1 MDVRQLVKRMDLE
14 NPKAV
19 RAKAEEL
26 LRLCKLKFEAA
37 SFGVGEIA
45 KTILCLELACSL
57 LNISMTR
64 QKGIKY
70 SGLSEKAYLRS
81 LNAMQNALGIR
92 HVKISFDP
100 VDVSPLQLGDLM
112 FTASLRLGVQIKP
125 LAIQFGCVR
134 LVNAVTDTLAIYKQ
148 RFLAALPASRRAS
161 ADFGRPIFAVAT
173 FYLTAKKHKLKVDRL
188 KLLEVAGIAEQEFAS
203 VCTSMLDLC
212 YDRLG
217 INQERRAAED
227 VKHNRSL
234 LDVTGKRDRK
244 EESQLSGDDEWSSD
258 GSIDSDEELEVPGVQ
273 SRSLSTRRQY
283 QDWKSAVVSKSASTT
298 TAYKQAAKARHLELQ
313 HTCYLSSSL
322 NAFITSSQQHRD
334 MQFNNVI

>member
-1 MDVRQLVKRMDLE
+1 MDVRQLVRRMDLE

-57 LNISMTR
+57 LNIPMAR
-64 QKGIKY
+64 HKGIKY
-70 SGLSEKAYLRS
+70 SAGFLHLKVQSIVFSVLKL
-81 LNAMQNALGIR
+81 
-92 HVKISFDP
+92 
-100 VDVSPLQLGDLM
+100 
-112 FTASLRLGVQIKP
+112 LGVQIKP

-134 LVNAVTDTLAIYKQ
+134 LVNAVTETLAMYKD

-161 ADFGRPIFAVAT
+161 ADFGRPVFAVAT

-188 KLLEVAGIAEQEFAS
+188 KLLEVAGISEKEFAR

-212 YDRLG
+212 FDRLG
-217 INQERRAAED
+217 INRERRAAED

-234 LDVTGKRDRK
+234 LDVTGKRDRI
-244 EESQLSGDDEWSSD
+244 EESQLSGDNDWSSD

-273 SRSLSTRRQY
+273 SQSRSTRRQY
-283 QDWKSAVVSKSASTT
+283 QDWKSAVVSKSVSTT
-298 TAYKQAAKARHLELQ
+298 TSGLTSKRLKQG
-313 HTCYLSSSL
+313 TLSFSTPATLPAPSRPL
-322 NAFITSSQQHRD
+322 
-334 MQFNNVI
+334 

>member
-1 MDVRQLVKRMDLE
+1 MDVRQLVRRMDLE

-57 LNISMTR
+57 LNSPMAR
-64 QKGIKY
+64 QKAIKY

-81 LNAMQNALGIR
+81 LNAMQNALGVR
-92 HVKISFDP
+92 HVKLALDP
-100 VDVSPLQLGDLM
+100 
-112 FTASLRLGVQIKP
+112 IKP

-134 LVNAVTDTLAIYKQ
+134 LVDAVTETLAMYKQ

-161 ADFGRPIFAVAT
+161 ADFGRPVFAVAT

-188 KLLEVAGIAEQEFAS
+188 KLLEVAGISEQEFAS

-217 INQERRAAED
+217 INRDRRAAED

-244 EESQLSGDDEWSSD
+244 EESQVSGDDDWSSD

-273 SRSLSTRRQY
+273 AESRSTRRQY
-283 QDWKSAVVSKSASTT
+283 QDWKSAVVSKSASTNT
-298 TAYKQAAKARHLELQ
+298 SGLTSKRLKQG
-313 HTCYLSSSL
+313 TLSFSTP
-322 NAFITSSQQHRD
+322 ATSPAPSTPL
-334 MQFNNVI
+334 